1 MMEVILNCVVHNE
14 LVLLAFVIWE
24 YIVKVSVKPFNYM
37 FLVEF
42 ADKVKGFLKI
52 FLYMFCV
59 FSFFVNSKSFM
70 SV

>member
-1 MMEVILNCVVHNE
+1 MPSKE

-37 FLVEF
+37 FMVEF
-42 ADKVKGFLKI
+42 ADKVKSFFEI

-59 FSFFVNSKSFM
+59 FSFFREFQIVYELVM
-70 SV
+70 LIII